1 MEMINLTIN
10 GQNVTA
16 PAGSTI
22 LEAARK
28 NGIYIP
34 TLCYDEA
41 VEVYGACGLCVV
53 EAEGVPKLL
62 RSCSAKISE
71 GMVIHTESERV
82 VKSRKIAMEL
92 LMSAH
97 DGDCIAPCQLACPAN
112 TDCQGYVGLIA
123 NGKFEDALKLIKNT
137 NPLPASIGRVC
148 PHPCEKAC
156 RRGKVEEPINIAQ
169 LKFFAADLDLKGEKY
184 LPACAKATGKKVAIV
199 GGGPAG
205 LTAAY
210 YLRTLG
216 HEVTVFDMMDKMGG
230 MLRYGIPQYR
240 LPKELLDSEIAL
252 IEKLGVRLVNNVK
265 FGKDITLNMLKSVND
280 AVILA
285 PGAWKSSPMRVKG
298 EDINGVYGGI
308 DFLRSVIQGN
318 PVPIGE
324 KVAVCG
330 GGNTAMDACRTA
342 VRLGAKEVY
351 VIYRRTEKEMPAEEI
366 EIKESKEEGVIYK
379 FLTNPVEIHEENG
392 KVCGMTLQLMEL
404 GEPDASGRRK
414 PVAIEGKTEYLPL
427 DSVIMAIGQ
436 KLDPTDFS
444 VVELTDRGTIL
455 ADEDDFKTNI
465 DGVFAIGDATNKGA
479 SIAIAAIGEADRCV
493 KSVDAYLKGEE
504 LDFTPKYISKRD
516 DERIDVSGK
525 ETKPRVVADVLDADV
540 RKNNFDEVSL
550 GLTVEQAKKEA
561 ERCLECGCR
570 EYFKCKLLQV
580 AQRYDI
586 HPERFAGEMPQ
597 KYTRDENAFIERN
610 TAKCIL
616 CGLCVRSCKE
626 VMDISAIGL
635 LGRGFKTSVSPAF
648 ALPLDQTKCT
658 NCGLCVKLC
667 PTGALTEKSSLN
679 KQVPLKE
686 QYSLETVTVDGK
698 ACELL
703 VSRYNGEVIRAVP
716 NNDNAR
722 NCGLSREKLID
733 LISRTRA

>member
-1 MEMINLTIN
+1 MEMMNLTIN
-10 GQNVTA
+10 GKKITA

-22 LEAARK
+22 LEAARS

-34 TLCYDEA
+34 TLCYDEE

-53 EAEGVPKLL
+53 EAEGVAKLL
-62 RSCSAKISE
+62 RSCSAKAAD

-123 NGKFEDALKLIKNT
+123 NGRFDDALKLIKDKIA
-137 NPLPASIGRVC
+137 LPASIGRVC

-156 RRGKVEEPINIAQ
+156 RRAKVEEPINIAQ
-169 LKFFAADLDLKGEKY
+169 LKAFAADLDLKGDTY
-184 LPACAKATGKKVAIV
+184 LPEIAESTGKKVAIV

-205 LTAAY
+205 LTAAL
-210 YLRTLG
+210 YLRTKG

-240 LPKELLDSEIAL
+240 LPKEVLDSEISV
-252 IEKLGVRLVNNVK
+252 IEKTGVRLVNNVK
-265 FGKDITLNMLKSVND
+265 FGKDITLDMLKSVND

-285 PGAWKSSPMRVKG
+285 PGAWKSTPMRVKG

-308 DFLRSVIQGN
+308 DFLRSVIQGKS
-318 PVPIGE
+318 VEIGDR
-324 KVAVCG
+324 VAVCG

-351 VIYRRTEKEMPAEEI
+351 VIYRRTEQEMPAEEM

-379 FLTNPVEIHEENG
+379 FLTNPVEIHGENG

-404 GEPDASGRRK
+404 GEPDASGRRR
-414 PVAIEGKTEYLPL
+414 PVAMEGKTEYLPV

-444 VVELTDRGTIL
+444 GVQLTERGTIL
-455 ADEDDFKTNI
+455 ADEDTFETSIK
-465 DGVFAIGDATNKGA
+465 GVFAIGDATNKGA
-479 SIAIAAIGEADRCV
+479 SIAIDAIGEADKCV
-493 KSVDAYLKGEE
+493 KVVDAYLKGEE
-504 LDFTPKYISKRD
+504 IDFTPKYISKRD
-516 DERIDVSGK
+516 EDRIDVSGK
-525 ETKPRVVADVLDADV
+525 EVQPRTVAKVLDADN

-550 GLTVEQAKKEA
+550 GLTMEEAQKEA
-561 ERCLECGCR
+561 QRCLECGCR
-570 EYFKCKLLQV
+570 EYFKCKLLSV

-586 HPERFAGEMPQ
+586 NPERFAGEMPQ

-635 LGRGFKTSVSPAF
+635 LGRGFKTSISPAF

-667 PTGALTEKSSLN
+667 PTGALTEKSALK

-686 QYSLETVTVDGK
+686 EYTVEKRTINDK
-698 ACELL
+698 ACEAI
-703 VSRYNGEVIRAVP
+703 VSRYNGDVIRVVP

-722 NCGLSREKLID
+722 NCGLSRDAFFKKFAD
-733 LISRTRA
+733 

>member
-1 MEMINLTIN
+1 MDMINLTIN
-10 GQNVTA
+10 GQKVTA

-22 LEAARK
+22 LEAATK

-34 TLCYDEA
+34 TLCYDSA
-41 VEVYGACGLCVV
+41 VEIYGACGLCVV

-71 GMVIHTESERV
+71 GMVVNTESERV

-123 NGKFEDALKLIKNT
+123 NGKFEDALKLIKDT

-156 RRGKVEEPINIAQ
+156 RRAKVEEPINIAQ
-169 LKFFAADLDLKGEKY
+169 LKFFAADIDLKGEAY
-184 LPACAKATGKKVAIV
+184 LPKCAPATGKKVAIV

-210 YLRTLG
+210 YLRILG

-240 LPKELLDSEIAL
+240 LPKEILDAEIGL
-252 IEKLGVRLVNNVK
+252 IEKLGVRLVNNCK
-265 FGKDITLNMLKSVND
+265 FGKDITLDMLKSVND

-298 EDINGVYGGI
+298 EDITGVYGGI

-318 PVPIGE
+318 PAPIGE
-324 KVAVCG
+324 KVAICG

-366 EIKESKEEGVIYK
+366 EIKESKEEGIIYK
-379 FLTNPVEIHEENG
+379 FLTNPIEIHEENG

-436 KLDPTDFS
+436 KLDGTDFEN
-444 VVELTDRGTIL
+444 VVSLTDRGTIN
-455 ADEDDFKTNI
+455 ADEDTFLTDL

-479 SIAIAAIGEADRCV
+479 SIAIEAIGEADRCV
-493 KSVDAYLKGEE
+493 KSVDAYLNGKE
-504 LDFTPKYISKRD
+504 LDLTAKYISKRD
-516 DERIDVSGK
+516 DDRIDVSRK
-525 ETKPRVVADVLDADV
+525 TAVPRTNAQVLDAEI
-540 RKNNFDEVSL
+540 RKSNFDEVSL
-550 GLTVEQAKKEA
+550 GLAVEEAKKEA
-561 ERCLECGCR
+561 QRCLECGCR
-570 EYFKCKLLQV
+570 EYFKCKLLSV

-586 HPERFAGEMPQ
+586 NPDRFAGEMPQ
-597 KYTRDENAFIERN
+597 KYTRDDNAFIERN

-667 PTGALTEKSSLN
+667 PTGALTEKSALD

-686 QYSLETVTVDGK
+686 QYSIEKVTVNGK
-698 ACELL
+698 ECELL

-716 NNDNAR
+716 QNDNAR
-722 NCGLSREKLID
+722 ACGLSREELIKLVK
-733 LISRTRA
+733 

>member
-71 GMVIHTESERV
+71 GMAIHTESERV

-265 FGKDITLNMLKSVND
+265 FGKDITLDMLKSVND

-414 PVAIEGKTEYLPL
+414 PVAIEGRTEYLPL

-722 NCGLSREKLID
+722 NCGLSREALMD
-733 LISRTRA
+733 LVKKD